1 MPSGFSSRIKG
12 IHSIDGELEEAFYPL
27 SVSLTL
33 ENELDISRGDLIAK
47 PNNKPQIGQDIDLML
62 CWFSEK
68 TKLQPK
74 GKYVLRH
81 TTKEVKALVKEIRY
95 KININTLHK
104 IEDDF
109 DIGLND
115 IGRVI
120 LRTSSPLLYDSY
132 RRNRIMGGVVLIDE
146 FTNETV
152 AAGMIR

>member
-1 MPSGFSSRIKG
+1 
-12 IHSIDGELEEAFYPL
+12 
-27 SVSLTL
+27 
-33 ENELDISRGDLIAK
+33 
-47 PNNKPQIGQDIDLML
+47 ML

-81 TTKEVKALVKEIRY
+81 TTREVKALVKEIRY

-104 IEDDF
+104 NEDDF

-120 LRTSSPLLYDSY
+120 LRTSSPLLFDSY
-132 RRNRIMGGVVLIDE
+132 RRNRIMGSVVLIDE